1 MFCACRVVTSEA
13 AAPNSVVCPVCS
25 GMPGVLP
32 VINRQAVRYTIMAGL
47 ALNCTIS
54 EFSLFA
60 RKNYFYP
67 DLPKGYQI
75 SQYEYPLCKNGWLE
89 IDLQSGERKR
99 IGIRRVHLEEDTGKT
114 IHVDGKSLVD
124 LNRSGVPLIE
134 IVSEPDLRSAE
145 EVHAYAKKL
154 RAILRYLGVNSGD
167 MEKGVIRFEPNISV
181 RPLGSAEFGTRT
193 ELKNLNSFRALLRGT
208 EYELARQEKVLESG
222 GQVEQETRG
231 WDEAR
236 GVTVAQRSKEY
247 ADDYRYFPEPDLPPL
262 IVDPAWVEEIR
273 ASLPELP
280 DAKRERLERE
290 YGLSREDALRLTD
303 EKAVADYF
311 EEATGAQRSRAQT
324 AANWI
329 LTDLFRHMNDA
340 GQSIESVKVRPGALA
355 GLIDLVE
362 SGAINAITG
371 KRVLGEM
378 FESGESARAIVE
390 RAGLAQISD
399 AGALEEA
406 VRKVVE
412 ANRAEV
418 EKYLSGKETV
428 LGWLVG
434 QVMKETRGKANPNL
448 AREALLRQLSER

>member
-1 MFCACRVVTSEA
+1 M
-13 AAPNSVVCPVCS
+13 
-25 GMPGVLP
+25 
-32 VINRQAVRYTIMAGL
+32 
-47 ALNCTIS
+47 
-54 EFSLFA
+54 
-60 RKNYFYP
+60 
-67 DLPKGYQI
+67 
-75 SQYEYPLCKNGWLE
+75 
-89 IDLQSGERKR
+89 
-99 IGIRRVHLEEDTGKT
+99 
-114 IHVDGKSLVD
+114 
-124 LNRSGVPLIE
+124 
-134 IVSEPDLRSAE
+134 
-145 EVHAYAKKL
+145 HAYAKKL

-167 MEKGVIRFEPNISV
+167 MEKGVIRFEPNISI

-262 IVDPAWVEEIR
+262 IVDPAWVDEIR

-290 YGLSREDALRLTD
+290 YGLGRKDALRLTE
-303 EKAVADYF
+303 EKAIADYF
-311 EEATGAQRSRAQT
+311 EEAAGAQRSRAQT
-324 AANWI
+324 VANWI
-329 LTDLFRHMNDA
+329 LTDLFRHMNDT
-340 GQSIESVKVRPGALA
+340 GQSIESVKVRPAALS

-378 FESGESARAIVE
+378 LESGEGARAIVE
-390 RAGLAQISD
+390 RSGLAQISD

-406 VRKVVE
+406 VRKVVA
-412 ANRAEV
+412 ANPAEV

-428 LGWLVG
+428 LSWLVG

-448 AREALLRQLSER
+448 AREALLKQLSERRIG